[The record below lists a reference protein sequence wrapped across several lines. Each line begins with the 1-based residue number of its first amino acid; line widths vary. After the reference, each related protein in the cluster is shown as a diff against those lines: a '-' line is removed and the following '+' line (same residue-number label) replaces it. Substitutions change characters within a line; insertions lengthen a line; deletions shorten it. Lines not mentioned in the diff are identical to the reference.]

1 MQRRARSLAVGSVL
15 HVADCA
21 AYGTEGVVSLCPVLR
36 ADALG
41 TVGGLDTDEGASD
54 VRHDLAPQ
62 SHCSL
67 LTSTRVPL

>member
-1 MQRRARSLAVGSVL
+1 MRRRARSLAVGSVL

-21 AYGTEGVVSLCPVLR
+21 ANGTEGVVSLCAVLR

-41 TVGGLDTDEGASD
+41 TVGSFDTDVGAGD
-54 VRHDLAPQ
+54 VRHVMLLKL
-62 SHCSL
+62 HCSL